1 MSKKS
6 LSLIAIIVG
15 LILMIVSLIAD
26 LIGLGSYPGINW
38 AQIVGAVVGLGT
50 VLLGFWFRNSK
61 VLRE

>member
-38 AQIVGAVVGLGT
+38 AQIVGAVVGLVT